1 MDRSCGR
8 CVLPRTLSGDSAKR
22 DTEVRVSGT
31 GVLSI
36 SGDLRP
42 LDYPMVAKSLR
53 ILLTELGWSWTPRL
67 KNFTGVSADDNTG
80 FIEMD
85 SEWWDD
91 REKEIQYA
99 KKIRENGIPHME
111 LMRRIFGRQ
120 GSKPEAMYSTH
131 VQDAKYAEQNENEQ
145 LDKSVPETQD
155 NGGDDSNIIHTTDV
169 HHHSQ
174 TVSLDSP
181 PRSPIGPSKRSNRK
195 QTRVAPYE
203 SSRGKDVSLSRDKN
217 IPRRRK
223 SFEKEINE
231 QFKEMMELRRSQVA
245 EAKERREKNEA
256 QPFKE
261 AYEILKSIQGLTR
274 WTDFWWS
281 CIKVL
286 KEDPFAREMI
296 FYNESDHDKITFLEG
311 YTGYDRHGAF
321 SGERFKALQHCHGDP
336 PSANREQNITR
347 TTMESHKEFGVPSNS
362 ELMSLFEEIGYKRGF
377 GNNGGGGESSETRIN
392 LDD

>member
-1 MDRSCGR
+1 MSNNENVDDVG
-8 CVLPRTLSGDSAKR
+8 VGAGAEDGG
-22 DTEVRVSGT
+22 GT
-31 GVLSI
+31 T
-36 SGDLRP
+36 R
-42 LDYPMVAKSLR
+42 R
-53 ILLTELGWSWTPRL
+53 
-67 KNFTGVSADDNTG
+67 
-80 FIEMD
+80 
-85 SEWWDD
+85 
-91 REKEIQYA
+91 KEIQYA
-99 KKIRENGIPHME
+99 KKIRENEIPHMQ

-155 NGGDDSNIIHTTDV
+155 NDGDDSNIIHTTDV

-174 TVSLDSP
+174 TISLDSP
-181 PRSPIGPSKRSNRK
+181 PRSAIGPSKRSNRK
-195 QTRVAPYE
+195 QTRAAPYE
-203 SSRGKDVSLSRDKN
+203 SSRGKDVSLSREKN

-274 WTDFWWS
+274 WTEFWWS
-281 CIKVL
+281 CI
-286 KEDPFAREMI
+286 
-296 FYNESDHDKITFLEG
+296 
-311 YTGYDRHGAF
+311 
-321 SGERFKALQHCHGDP
+321 KALQHCHGDP

-377 GNNGGGGESSETRIN
+377 GNNGGGGESSEPRIN

>member
-1 MDRSCGR
+1 MSNNENVDDAGVGADDGGGTTRRKKQKQIIWEDEHVGVFLELLDIELAKIRYRQKLPKEVGR
-8 CVLPRTLSGDSAKR
+8 
-22 DTEVRVSGT
+22 E
-31 GVLSI
+31 
-36 SGDLRP
+36 
-42 LDYPMVAKSLR
+42 R
-53 ILLTELGWSWTPRL
+53 ICKEFLEKT
-67 KNFTGVSADDNTG
+67 ADDNTG
-80 FIEMD
+80 LIEMD

-131 VQDAKYAEQNENEQ
+131 VQDAEQNEQ

-155 NGGDDSNIIHTTDV
+155 NDGDHTNDV

-174 TVSLDSP
+174 TISLDSP

-195 QTRVAPYE
+195 QARVAPYE
-203 SSRGKDVSLSRDKN
+203 SGRGKDVALSREKN

-245 EAKERREKNEA
+245 EAKERREKNDA

-274 WTDFWWS
+274 WTDFWWA

-296 FYNESDHDKITFLEG
+296 FYNESDHDRITFLEG
-311 YTGYDRHGAF
+311 YTGYDLHGNF

-336 PSANREQNITR
+336 SSANPEQNIIR
-347 TTMESHKEFGVPSNS
+347 PTMESYKDWPFFSG
-362 ELMSLFEEIGYKRGF
+362 FIGALDGTHVRVKV
-377 GNNGGGGESSETRIN
+377 GGSDAVGCIWVYT
-392 LDD
+392 